1 MAEMPDDTAK
11 DGLAAD
17 EVAPPDKSHR
27 NTMRYSRHGD
37 DADMDDDDDD
47 DDDSAADEPDVE
59 SEDDDDD
66 M

>member
-17 EVAPPDKSHR
+17 EAAPPGKSRR

-37 DADMDDDDDD
+37 DVDMDYDDD

-59 SEDDDDD
+59 SEDDYDD